1 MLSMREEKLA
11 TLALPSSVAII
22 AWNCEQKIRLR
33 YDISARIHKYIMAN
47 TPPASAV
54 GSFVVAA
61 AVVDDGRGRDC
72 VRDHVHG
79 RVRVHVHDR
88 DCADSLVHGHD
99 SAAVAVAS
107 CVGT

>member
-1 MLSMREEKLA
+1 
-11 TLALPSSVAII
+11 
-22 AWNCEQKIRLR
+22 
-33 YDISARIHKYIMAN
+33 MAN